1 MNNKKG
7 MTTLVETLLNDGT
20 VTKELKEKLN
30 NMAQEAKIRSIVAT
44 YQAIDI
50 EQVDYLIYTSTLD
63 ECESGKQVFAK
74 EYKVTDTRKVIF
86 RTYMKADKVPDIDT
100 INMLCD
106 MYAAWLIIKLR
117 SELVYENSIILDLD
131 TGVLNYNGFKKFL
144 TDLLLR
150 TQEERTSYAVLYI
163 NLRGFKVV
171 NRLYGY
177 EKGTKIIA
185 AFAKEVSDD
194 MTEGELFCR
203 TGGDS
208 FCAVVKKENLE
219 KYIKMLEAY
228 DVYIDNDVV
237 TIGTY
242 IGICNIEK
250 EDTSFTDIM
259 EKVLDAFSV
268 AKSHKNMKAF
278 YYSEEERHKNLV
290 LAELERSQKKALEH
304 EDFLVYYQPKVS
316 LQTNELIG
324 AEALIRWKYNDKI
337 LTPAEFIPLF
347 EKNGFVCFTDF
358 FMLEQVCKNIKR
370 WQREGK
376 KLIRIAVNFSKQHL
390 LNTDTADKI
399 IGIVKKYDVPC
410 NLIEIEFTET
420 AYIAE
425 YERLKDT
432 INQLKSNNI
441 TTAIDDFGTGYS
453 SLNLLTDLNFD
464 VLKIDREFLLGEY
477 FAERNTMI
485 MRNVVNLAD
494 ALNMEVVVEG
504 VETKEQIE
512 FIANMNCKIGQ
523 GMFFSEPIPT
533 DKFEKML

>member
-7 MTTLVETLLNDGT
+7 TTTLVETLLNDGT
-20 VTKELKEKLN
+20 LTKELKQKLKT
-30 NMAQEAKIRSIVAT
+30 MADDAKIRSIVAT
-44 YQAIDI
+44 YNTLDTESI
-50 EQVDYLIYTSTLD
+50 DYLIYTSELD

-100 INMLCD
+100 ITMLCD

-117 SELVYENSIILDLD
+117 SELIYENSIILDLD

-144 TDLLLR
+144 SDLLAR
-150 TQEERTSYAVLYI
+150 TEEERTAYAVLYI

-177 EKGTKIIA
+177 EKGTRIIA
-185 AFAKEVSDD
+185 AFAKEVSND
-194 MTEGELFCR
+194 MTSGELFCR

-208 FCAVVKKENLE
+208 FCAVVKKENLDN
-219 KYIKMLEAY
+219 YIKMLESY
-228 DVYIDNDVV
+228 DVSIDEDIV

-242 IGICNIEK
+242 IGVCNIEK

-268 AKSHKNMKAF
+268 AKSHKNIKAF
-278 YYSEEERHKNLV
+278 YYSEEERHKNLI
-290 LAELERSQKKALEH
+290 LAELERSMKKALEH

-316 LQTNELIG
+316 LADNELIG
-324 AEALIRWKYNDKI
+324 AEALIRWQYNGKI

-399 IGIVKKYDVPC
+399 IDIVKKYDVPC

-533 DKFEKML
+533 DKFEAML